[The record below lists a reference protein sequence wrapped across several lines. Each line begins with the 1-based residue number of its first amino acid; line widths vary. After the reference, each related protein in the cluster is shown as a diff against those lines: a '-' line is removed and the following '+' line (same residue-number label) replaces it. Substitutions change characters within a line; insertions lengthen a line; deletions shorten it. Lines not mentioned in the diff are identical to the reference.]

1 MTITVRKMFFDIEN
15 TMDPFFVDNDP
26 EGVCFLNAISLVL
39 PYLEPFL
46 IKSFKRALP
55 YVRDPKLKENM
66 VLFNKQ
72 EAQHFKQHQQYNEV
86 ICSHY
91 PELAAL
97 EERLQQDYDAFLK
110 DKDLKFN
117 IGYCEG
123 FEAITTG
130 LSLAALDDGIC
141 QRTTGAAGDMFRWH
155 FMEEI
160 EHRTVAF
167 DVYQNLFGG
176 YFYRAKMSVFV
187 LRHIGSFVMD
197 AMSIMLKQDK
207 ERIALEFG
215 GKKGAKERLKLF
227 LRTELGPFVR
237 ALLHP
242 LRPAYSPYK
251 IQIPE
256 HILKLSEKY
265 SAEAVEILC

>member
-1 MTITVRKMFFDIEN
+1 
-15 TMDPFFVDNDP
+15 
-26 EGVCFLNAISLVL
+26 
-39 PYLEPFL
+39 
-46 IKSFKRALP
+46 
-55 YVRDPKLKENM
+55 
-66 VLFNKQ
+66 
-72 EAQHFKQHQQYNEV
+72 
-86 ICSHY
+86 
-91 PELAAL
+91 
-97 EERLQQDYDAFLK
+97 
-110 DKDLKFN
+110 
-117 IGYCEG
+117 
-123 FEAITTG
+123 
-130 LSLAALDDGIC
+130 
-141 QRTTGAAGDMFRWH
+141 MFRWH